1 MNKIFQESGIV
12 DITTGKQKA
21 RISVGGKNLTMC
33 LLTGLEGAQPY
44 RTQIDVALDQTTYTL
59 GAGKGLG
66 SNTFGLID
74 GPFECLADAD
84 TALQKL
90 EDIKSLKERKVKITL
105 KHGRGSI
112 QFEGLLTKFSFAL
125 SDEMTQGSYYILT
138 AIEAVGVWK

>member
-90 EDIKSLKERKVKITL
+90 EDIKSLKERKVKR
-105 KHGRGSI
+105 KYS
-112 QFEGLLTKFSFAL
+112 
-125 SDEMTQGSYYILT
+125 
-138 AIEAVGVWK
+138 V